1 MGKRLAGKITRV
13 SEETAGGIVPEE
25 EARLAAVR
33 RCDILDTPPE
43 GAFDRVTELVAR
55 LFGVPIAIISI
66 VDRDRIWFKSHHGTK
81 VDQIER
87 SPGPYTAGLLATDA
101 TMGIDATREQQ
112 ALADAL
118 IPGRSGRGFYAAA
131 PLTTPDGFTLGTL
144 CAVDRQPHKLTDQEV
159 ATLHDLAAIVIDQ
172 LELRHAA
179 RSEEQR
185 LEQVR
190 ADLTATVSHELKT
203 PLAAVYGAALT
214 LARTD
219 DAIDAETRRRLLTV
233 IAEQGERLRSMFENV
248 LSTAQLESGSFRIVS
263 GDLHPAELARSAA
276 EAARTHLPPTLT
288 IELNLNGPLPT
299 ANADTTRV
307 RQILDNLIDNAVKY
321 SPQGGRIE
329 LRVDAD
335 NDTLRFH
342 VRDQGPGIPESER
355 DRIFRRYYRLDP
367 DLHAGITGTG
377 LGLYV
382 CQQLATHMGGRIE
395 LDTNKGRGSTFTLTL
410 PLNPPSRLEP
420 ELGT

>member
-33 RCDILDTPPE
+33 RYDILDTPPE

-101 TMGIDATREQQ
+101 AMGIDATREQQ

-190 ADLTATVSHELKT
+190 ADFTATVSHELKT

-219 DAIDAETRRRLLTV
+219 DAIDEETRTRLLTV
-233 IAEQGERLRSMFENV
+233 IAEQGERLRTMFENV

-342 VRDQGPGIPESER
+342 VRDQGPGIPESEH

-382 CQQLATHMGGRIE
+382 CQQLATRMGGRIE
-395 LDTNKGRGSTFTLTL
+395 LDTREGHGSTFTLAM
-410 PLNPPSRLEP
+410 PLHRSAD
-420 ELGT
+420 

>member
-1 MGKRLAGKITRV
+1 VNNRNEGDGLVRD
-13 SEETAGGIVPEE
+13 E

-33 RCDILDTPPE
+33 RYDILDTPPD
-43 GAFDRVTELVAR
+43 GAFDRVTALAAR

-66 VDRDRIWFKSHHGTK
+66 VDGDRIWFKSHHGTE
-81 VDQIER
+81 VDQIGRE
-87 SPGPYTAGLLATDA
+87 PGLYTSAVMQTDA
-101 TMGIDATREQQ
+101 FASSDESLDPQLLSDPLVAGEHGFR
-112 ALADAL
+112 
-118 IPGRSGRGFYAAA
+118 FYAAA
-131 PLTTPDGFTLGTL
+131 PLISPDGFNLGTL
-144 CAVDRQPHKLTDQEV
+144 CVIDRQPRTLSEREI
-159 ATLHDLAAIVIDQ
+159 ATLEDLAAIVIDE

-190 ADLTATVSHELKT
+190 ADFTATVSHELKT

-214 LARTD
+214 VARTD
-219 DAIDAETRRRLLTV
+219 DAVDEETRRRLLTV

-248 LSTAQLESGSFRIVS
+248 LSTTELESGSFRIVS
-263 GDLHPAELARSAA
+263 RDLRPAELARSAA
-276 EAARTHLPPTLT
+276 EAARAHLPPTLT
-288 IELNLNGPLPT
+288 IEVDVDGKLPT
-299 ANADTTRV
+299 ACVDTTRV

-321 SPQGGRIE
+321 SPQDGRIE

-335 NDTLRFH
+335 SETVRFH

-367 DLHAGITGTG
+367 DLHAGISGTG

-395 LDTNKGRGSTFTLTL
+395 LDTLEGHGSTFTLVL
-410 PLNPPSRLEP
+410 PLHGSP
-420 ELGT
+420 E